1 MIMHFAVICHDKPGH
16 LQTRVDNRA
25 AHLAYIEQTG
35 IVALAGPLIEGGQMC
50 GSLVILDCADRAAA
64 ETWVAGDPYGIA
76 GLFESVTVTEWKR
89 VIG

>member
-1 MIMHFAVICHDKPGH
+1 MHFAVICHDKPGH

-50 GSLVILDCADRAAA
+50 GSLVILDCVDRAAA
-64 ETWVAGDPYGIA
+64 EAWVAGDPYGIA